1 MKSNFVF
8 LLILALLSF
17 ISVEGCEFSNAA
29 FTMIAKCKSLFKKT
43 ECKYNGSKYCECKCL
58 D

>member
-17 ISVEGCEFSNAA
+17 ISAEECSWDAGSLISIMTAFHAQKKNVNCAKNA
-29 FTMIAKCKSLFKKT
+29 S
-43 ECKYNGSKYCECKCL
+43 GVCECTCV
-58 D
+58 